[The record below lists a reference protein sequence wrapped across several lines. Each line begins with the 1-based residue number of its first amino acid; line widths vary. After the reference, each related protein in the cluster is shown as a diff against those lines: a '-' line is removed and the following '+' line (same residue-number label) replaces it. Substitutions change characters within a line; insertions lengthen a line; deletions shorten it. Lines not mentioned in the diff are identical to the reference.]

1 MKTFSDNKDTAF
13 FRLRLPCEKL
23 REVLTSLVR
32 CGSVWGA
39 ADTVGLNKNT
49 VGMMVKLA
57 GAQMKRFNFLTL
69 LSHESL
75 VVAVPIPPL
84 A

>member
-1 MKTFSDNKDTAF
+1 
-13 FRLRLPCEKL
+13 
-23 REVLTSLVR
+23 
-32 CGSVWGA
+32 VWCA

-69 LSHESL
+69 VSHESF
-75 VVAVPIPPL
+75 VVAVPVPKVKHGVRGYTHGISTL
-84 A
+84 ESKSRDYKLISCNTAH

>member
-1 MKTFSDNKDTAF
+1 
-13 FRLRLPCEKL
+13 
-23 REVLTSLVR
+23 
-32 CGSVWGA
+32 VWGA